1 MWAGTGG
8 PASQRLGFLIYKWG
22 QEMMMKV
29 TRGSDFPGGPVAKT
43 LPSNAGGV
51 GSTPGRGTKIPHATE
66 QLSLKVLSH
75 PKLNKYL

>member
-1 MWAGTGG
+1 MGI
-8 PASQRLGFLIYKWG
+8 S
-22 QEMMMKV
+22 E
-29 TRGSDFPGGPVAKT
+29 TRGIPFNKMTPVDLPGGPVAKT